1 VALEKDK
8 SRREQERELTALR
21 ERFNLLTPREQKV
34 LSLVVSGL
42 LNKQIAGFPL
52 EIRKPL

>member
-1 VALEKDK
+1 MALEKDK